1 MRGFA
6 DAARIIG
13 GSENADK
20 RKKFSRCRKSFPQGV
35 ENFVKNSKKPD
46 VARLFAIF
54 RGVENSMKTADLL

>member
-35 ENFVKNSKKPD
+35 ENFVKNSKNVD
-46 VARLFAIF
+46 VARVFSVF
-54 RGVENSMKTADLL
+54 TM

>member
-46 VARLFAIF
+46 VSRVF
-54 RGVENSMKTADLL
+54 GVFTTV